1 MYVPSTITT
10 EDGVQYPVKS
20 VGTYAFAGNPWLVA
34 VYFAEGIEE
43 ILSGSME
50 RCPLLETVSLPSTLK
65 TFYGGFEGST
75 KIQKLVLNQGL
86 ETLSI
91 HFIYGANIIG
101 KSVIPASVRN
111 VIESINRCT
120 GLQFTGYDVD
130 PANPY
135 FKSDNGVW
143 LSKDGT
149 VLYGVP
155 MNLES
160 WGVTEYTV
168 PSTVTRVAPGVFYY
182 SLLSKITLQE
192 GVVDATNSITTL
204 ERCTVLN
211 LPSTLQSNPF
221 SLYAYA
227 PKLQQINVATG
238 SRYFVTED
246 GILYTS
252 DKSEVL
258 HVPAG
263 RDYDTLEFP
272 DTTTIVGARAMNAVA
287 VNHFKFGK
295 NVRILRDRAI
305 NSCGDIRNLGVES
318 VCEIPA
324 SLTDVMVDAVLM
336 DCKFDQYTVDSAN
349 PELMIQNH
357 MLLSKDGTKLYAILL
372 SNGLYIDT
380 LVVPS
385 TVNYVNT
392 RVLTNGNQC
401 VRVIDY
407 SQTKITELRSYTC
420 GGHPT
425 LQGFQVKLPNTLVI
439 IQGGAVI
446 YSDNLEELDIP
457 ASVTTI
463 APVSIYTK
471 NLKTITF
478 RNPGQFTANS
488 IFGMISQQC
497 VVRGYRGSTAEDV
510 ARQYTLRF
518 EPLD

>member
-1 MYVPSTITT
+1 
-10 EDGVQYPVKS
+10 
-20 VGTYAFAGNPWLVA
+20 
-34 VYFAEGIEE
+34 
-43 ILSGSME
+43 ME
-50 RCPLLETVSLPSTLK
+50 RCPILETVSLPSTLK
-65 TFYGGFEGST
+65 TFYGSFEGCS

-86 ETLSI
+86 ETLNAS
-91 HFIYGANIIG
+91 FSYGTNIIG
-101 KSVIPASVRN
+101 KLVIPASVRN
-111 VIESINRCT
+111 VIESMNRCT
-120 GLQFTGYDVD
+120 GWQFTGYDVD

-155 MNLES
+155 INPDS
-160 WGVTEYTV
+160 WGITEYTI
-168 PSTVTRVAPGVFYY
+168 PSTVTRVVPGAFYY
-182 SLLSKITLQE
+182 TLLSKITFHE
-192 GVVDATNSITTL
+192 GVVDASNSITTL

-221 SLYAYA
+221 SSYAYA
-227 PKLQQINVATG
+227 PKLQQINVAAG
-238 SRYFVTED
+238 SKYFATED

-272 DTTTIVGARAMNAVA
+272 DATTVVGARSMSAVA

-295 NVRILRDRAI
+295 NVRVLRDRAI
-305 NSCGDIRNLGVES
+305 VSCGDIRNSGVETI
-318 VCEIPA
+318 CEIPA
-324 SLTDVMVDAVLM
+324 SLTDVMVVGVLL

-357 MLLSKDGTKLYAILL
+357 MLLSKDGTKLYAILM
-372 SNGLYIDT
+372 SNELYIDT

-385 TVNYVNT
+385 TVNYVNNS
-392 RVLTNGNQC
+392 VLTTGNQC

-420 GGHPT
+420 GGHT
-425 LQGFQVKLPNTLVI
+425 NLKGFQVKLPNTLKI
-439 IQGGAVI
+439 IAGGAAI

-463 APVSIYTK
+463 TVVSIYTK

-488 IFGMISQQC
+488 IFGSISQQC

>member
-1 MYVPSTITT
+1 MR
-10 EDGVQYPVKS
+10 
-20 VGTYAFAGNPWLVA
+20 W
-34 VYFAEGIEE
+34 
-43 ILSGSME
+43 
-50 RCPLLETVSLPSTLK
+50 CPLLENVSLPSTLK
-65 TFYGGFEGST
+65 TFYGSFEGCN

-86 ETLSI
+86 ETLNTC
-91 HFIYGANIIG
+91 FIYGANIIG

-111 VIESINRCT
+111 VIESTVGCT

-155 MNLES
+155 INLDS
-160 WGVTEYTV
+160 WGITEYTI
-168 PSTVTRVAPGVFYY
+168 PSTVTRVVPGVFYY
-182 SLLSKITLQE
+182 TLLSKITFQE
-192 GVVDATNSITTL
+192 GVVDASNSITML
-204 ERCTVLN
+204 GRCTVLN

-221 SLYAYA
+221 SVYANA
-227 PKLQQINVATG
+227 PRLQQINVTAG
-238 SRYFVTED
+238 SKYFATED

-272 DTTTIVGARAMNAVA
+272 DATTVVGARAMSSVA

-295 NVRILRDRAI
+295 NVRVLRFCAI
-305 NSCGDIRNLGVES
+305 NSCGGIRNSGVETI
-318 VCEIPA
+318 CEIPA
-324 SLTDVMVDAVLM
+324 SLTDVMVDGVLM
-336 DCKFDQYTVDSAN
+336 DCKFDQYTVDPAN

-357 MLLSKDGTKLYAILL
+357 MLLSKDGTKLYAILM

-385 TVNYVNT
+385 TVNRVNS
-392 RVLTNGNQC
+392 RALTTGNQC

-407 SQTKITELRSYTC
+407 SQTKITVLGSYTC
-420 GGHPT
+420 GGHT
-425 LQGFQVKLPNTLVI
+425 ALQGFQVKLPNTLVV
-439 IQGGAVI
+439 IQSAAI

-463 APVSIYTK
+463 ASTSIYTK

-478 RNPGQFTANS
+478 RNPGKFAANS

-510 ARQYTLRF
+510 ARRYTLRF